1 MVTTPLYTGI
11 FSDRSTLSGH
21 DNQVNNLAD
30 EQGSVLAANIKP
42 VKQLNSFEEQE
53 SHSKRTLFFTTHSR
67 PRTHRTVLKTVATIT
82 FLCQGHQTVGPK
94 LCSNSSSGF

>member
-21 DNQVNNLAD
+21 DNPVNNLAD

-53 SHSKRTLFFTTHSR
+53 SHSKRTLFFTTNSR

-82 FLCQGHQTVGPK
+82 YAKAIKPSDQTQ